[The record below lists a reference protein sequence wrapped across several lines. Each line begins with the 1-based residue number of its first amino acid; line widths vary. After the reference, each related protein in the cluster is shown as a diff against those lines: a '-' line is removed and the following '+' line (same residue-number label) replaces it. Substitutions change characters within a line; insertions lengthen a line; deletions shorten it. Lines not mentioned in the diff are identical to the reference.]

1 MDGSLT
7 LFRVH
12 VTAVFV
18 ESLETSAEE
27 NRESDME
34 ADVNMI

>member
-12 VTAVFV
+12 VTVVFV
-18 ESLETSAEE
+18 ESLEASAEE
-27 NRESDME
+27 KRESDME
-34 ADVNMI
+34 AAVNMI